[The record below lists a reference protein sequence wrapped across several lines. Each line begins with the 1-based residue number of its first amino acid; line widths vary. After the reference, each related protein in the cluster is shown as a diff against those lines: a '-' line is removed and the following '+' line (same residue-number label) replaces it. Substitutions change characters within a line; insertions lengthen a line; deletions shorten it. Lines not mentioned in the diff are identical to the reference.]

1 MNESERKISASA
13 TWDRRTCVAQIE
25 NAMNSVKNNSS
36 YRTAQERS
44 PELIQTE
51 SDLLRFFR
59 LEKFDASRTAQRLAA
74 YWEKR
79 VELFDERAFFPMTQT
94 GEGALNRSDLNA
106 LSTSYFSFLQND
118 TSGCSVLCYD
128 ASKLFKVSKK
138 ILLRLAFYL
147 FSVAA
152 ENTLSQTDGIV
163 LIFVVGKANTVPDD
177 PSLCS
182 VLAAIP
188 ICFKAV
194 HVVHSGKRLS
204 MQKIAPAI
212 GRLFCAQAA
221 ERTHL
226 HASESKDQVAKNLE
240 SFGIIRTSLPISMGG
255 EWYYGRFAEWLELRS
270 RFEWGLPPGTNSTD
284 MVSWFDFKPLKKLA
298 ELSEDQCVERKR
310 KMNVLHSRRKRERE
324 RIEINVLEEQCSD
337 LGDRNRALLEEN
349 REFQDLLD
357 LAKMKIARFEDS
369 TSNTDLL
376 DGSVT
381 FTGSRSDDAEP
392 ISTHKGRRAFS
403 LQSSEEKETSSVVEP
418 QHKSTLLDQSHL
430 AARDTLV
437 YQTNALPE
445 PHTQSNLQ
453 QNLYQP
459 PEQFLSYGGR
469 INMFAVTPSAINQ
482 TGLRTSRNLLY
493 PDQLRSIANS
503 QLRPPNETLTN
514 LNYSAAATSSLPT
527 APAPP
532 YILPP
537 LGTQARP
544 FDRRFGGIQGNSAQ
558 LVRGPE
564 VQQQIGQLERQIRL
578 QELDILTRQ
587 QRSGLAH
594 ANANLNHTFPGHAG
608 SNITQLLSFS
618 QQNPNELQDIRTTQ
632 SLAGAGS
639 RGISQL
645 QSPNRRNPDEMQSS
659 MQNQAAFD
667 QDKSI

>member
-1 MNESERKISASA
+1 MNESERKPSASA

-36 YRTAQERS
+36 YRTARERS

-59 LEKFDASRTAQRLAA
+59 LEKFDVSRTAQRLAA

-79 VELFDERAFFPMTQT
+79 VELFEERAFSPMTQT

-106 LSTSYFSFLQND
+106 LSTSYFSFLRND

-128 ASKLFKVSKK
+128 TSKSLKVSKK
-138 ILLRLAFYL
+138 IRLRLAFYL

-163 LIFVVGKANTVPDD
+163 LIFVVGKANKVPDD

-204 MQKIAPAI
+204 MQQIAPAI
-212 GRLFCAQAA
+212 AHLFCAQAA

-240 SFGIIRTSLPISMGG
+240 SFGIIRTSLPTSMGG
-255 EWYYGRFAEWLELRS
+255 EWNYGMFAEWLELRS

-284 MVSWFDFKPLKKLA
+284 MVSWFDFKPLKRLA
-298 ELSEDQCVERKR
+298 ELSEEQRIERKR

-324 RIEINVLEEQCSD
+324 RIEIKVLEEQCSD

-357 LAKMKIARFEDS
+357 LAKTKIARFENF
-369 TSNTDLL
+369 TSDTDLL
-376 DGSVT
+376 DGSVAL
-381 FTGSRSDDAEP
+381 TGSRSDDAEP
-392 ISTHKGRRAFS
+392 VCTLQGRRTS
-403 LQSSEEKETSSVVEP
+403 TRHSSEVRV
-418 QHKSTLLDQSHL
+418 
-430 AARDTLV
+430 
-437 YQTNALPE
+437 
-445 PHTQSNLQ
+445 
-453 QNLYQP
+453 
-459 PEQFLSYGGR
+459 GGE
-469 INMFAVTPSAINQ
+469 PSAINQ
-482 TGLRTSRNLLY
+482 AELRASRNLLY
-493 PDQLRSIANS
+493 PDQLRSLANS
-503 QLRPPNETLTN
+503 HQAPPHETLTN

-532 YILPP
+532 YMLPP

-544 FDRRFGGIQGNSAQ
+544 FDRRFGEIPANSVQAQ
-558 LVRGPE
+558 LVRGLE

-578 QELDILTRQ
+578 QEIDILMRQ
-587 QRSGLAH
+587 QRRGLTH
-594 ANANLNHTFPGHAG
+594 ANANPNHIVPGRAG

-618 QQNPNELQDIRTTQ
+618 QQNPNELQDSRTAQ
-632 SLAGAGS
+632 SLAGPGS
-639 RGISQL
+639 RET
-645 QSPNRRNPDEMQSS
+645 PNRRNSDEIQSS

-667 QDKSI
+667 QDKPI